1 MKRKLDKN
9 KIYAFIGKTVVF
21 LSANLMW
28 TGLMILGFMQN
39 TIYQE
44 EEKMNLAILILINI
58 VCFGIGYVLGK
69 FKQQKL
75 SSLLNFDKQLQRNIW
90 WQLLK

>member
-28 TGLMILGFMQN
+28 TCLIILGFTNN
-39 TIYQE
+39 TIY
-44 EEKMNLAILILINI
+44 
-58 VCFGIGYVLGK
+58 
-69 FKQQKL
+69 
-75 SSLLNFDKQLQRNIW
+75 
-90 WQLLK
+90 